1 MATRAIIHRDE
12 PVHAACQPL
21 LGPLPLRHVVVDD
34 APPARGGDAI
44 HDPARIAQRG
54 DEEAHALLERD
65 VDIATHTLEIELRA
79 PLDQHIHADRLVGRT
94 PDQSNSVPQVL
105 PVHVDHRE
113 RLHDADAAGR
123 RDGRDELGIGA
134 GVHRAANQRH
144 LDAELPRERRI
155 EDTHRG
161 IECSLSCLHMTQLV
175 FAGVGVDFGDTTL
188 FSDVSFTVAPG
199 ERWGIVG
206 RNGTG
211 KTTLFRLLTGE
222 LEPTRGSIARA
233 PRLRVSLLEQHRDY
247 GAATTVWEAA
257 AGELAELLALE
268 QSLVEQAAN
277 LAHDSSP
284 RALAQYGEDLER
296 FEREGG
302 YAVTA
307 RIDAVLHGLE
317 FEPAQARVTP
327 LSALSGGELG
337 RLGLARQLM
346 STADVLLLDEPTN
359 HLDLETTRWLEQ
371 YLAAGER
378 TVLLVSH
385 DRAFLSATVD
395 HVLHLE
401 GGTATPYTGDY
412 AAFVTQRAERRLA
425 QQRAYDQQQRTIA
438 HEQDYIA
445 RNIAG
450 QNSRQAKGRRK
461 RLERLPRLSP
471 VIGAEGTMA
480 VRFEV
485 PERGGDQVVS
495 AKNVS
500 VGIGVRTLVDRF
512 SGTLERTGVLGIIG
526 RNGAGKST
534 LLRAL
539 LGEHPTQS
547 GELRLGTSI
556 TAGYYR
562 QDLSQV
568 PLDRTLYDVIAGLR
582 PKWERGRIQGHLG
595 RFGFSGQEVLRRAD
609 SLSGGERA
617 RIALAMLML
626 SRANLL
632 VLDEPTNHLDVESI
646 EALEDAIE
654 RYDGTVV
661 LVSHDRELLRALTT
675 KLWILHER
683 HITEFAGNFGEWEE
697 VSAERAH
704 AASVR
709 ASEEASLRKVH
720 ERQKVASRQKDE
732 APSAKDL
739 RRRQRLAQRELEE
752 QEAQIESLEARIA
765 TLTAALEDPEL
776 YTR

>member
-1 MATRAIIHRDE
+1 
-12 PVHAACQPL
+12 
-21 LGPLPLRHVVVDD
+21 
-34 APPARGGDAI
+34 
-44 HDPARIAQRG
+44 
-54 DEEAHALLERD
+54 
-65 VDIATHTLEIELRA
+65 
-79 PLDQHIHADRLVGRT
+79 
-94 PDQSNSVPQVL
+94 
-105 PVHVDHRE
+105 
-113 RLHDADAAGR
+113 
-123 RDGRDELGIGA
+123 
-134 GVHRAANQRH
+134 
-144 LDAELPRERRI
+144 
-155 EDTHRG
+155 
-161 IECSLSCLHMTQLV
+161 MTQIA
-175 FAGVGVDFGDTTL
+175 FAGVGVDFGATKL
-188 FSDVSFTVAPG
+188 FSDVTFTVAPG

-211 KTTLFRLLTGE
+211 KTTLFRLLTGD

-247 GAATTVWEAA
+247 GTASTVWEAA
-257 AGELAELLALE
+257 AGELAELLTLE

-317 FEPAQARVTP
+317 FDPAQARVTP

-346 STADVLLLDEPTN
+346 STAEVLLLDEPTN

-371 YLAAGER
+371 YLAASER

-401 GGTATPYTGDY
+401 GGTATPYSAGYTD
-412 AAFVTQRAERRLA
+412 FVAQRAERRLT
-425 QQRAYDQQQRTIA
+425 QQRAFEQQQKTIA
-438 HEQDYIA
+438 KESDYIA

-450 QNSRQAKGRRK
+450 QNSKQAKGRRK

-471 VIGAEGTMA
+471 VIGADGTMA
-480 VRFEV
+480 LRFEV
-485 PERGGDQVVS
+485 ADRGGDQVVT

-500 VGIGVRTLVDRF
+500 IAVGERTLVERF
-512 SGTLERTGVLGIIG
+512 NGTLERTGVLGIIG
-526 RNGAGKST
+526 RNGSGKST

-539 LGEHPTQS
+539 LGEHATKG
-547 GELRLGTSI
+547 GELRLGGSI
-556 TAGYYR
+556 RTGYYR

-568 PLDRTLYDVIAGLR
+568 PLDKTLYDVIAALR
-582 PKWERGRIQGHLG
+582 PKWERGPIQGHLG

-617 RIALAMLML
+617 RLALAILML
-626 SRANLL
+626 SGANLL
-632 VLDEPTNHLDVESI
+632 LLDEPTNHLDVESI

-654 RYDGTVV
+654 GYDGTVI
-661 LVSHDRELLRALTT
+661 LVSHDRALLRALTT
-675 KLWILHER
+675 RIWILHER
-683 HITEFAGNFGEWEE
+683 HMTEFAGGFAEWEE
-697 VSAERAH
+697 VSTERAH
-704 AASVR
+704 AAAVS
-709 ASEEASLRKVH
+709 AAEEQALRQVH
-720 ERQKVASRQKDE
+720 ERQRVAPTPKRDPRKE
-732 APSAKDL
+732 L
-739 RRRQRLAQRELEE
+739 RRAQRELEAA
-752 QEAQIESLEARIA
+752 EAAVATLEAEVARVV
-765 TLTAALEDPEL
+765 AALEDPAL
-776 YTR
+776 YTRPDGAATARKLGAQLETVKRDLEAGLERWTLATEQVEQCS